1 MKNLK
6 EINQEFD
13 NTFKVG
19 IDISNQS
26 RNLIKQFWNSAI
38 KQILEDV
45 KPKHPRIIK
54 RNDSYD
60 EGWIDG
66 NNETMEKLD
75 SNIKNILEG

>member
-1 MKNLK
+1 MREIVI
-6 EINQEFD
+6 EINQELRIMLGKDERANIVINFV
-13 NTFKVG
+13 NT
-19 IDISNQS
+19 
-26 RNLIKQFWNSAI
+26 AI

-66 NNETMEKLD
+66 NNETMEKLE
-75 SNIKNILEG
+75 SNIKHFLEG